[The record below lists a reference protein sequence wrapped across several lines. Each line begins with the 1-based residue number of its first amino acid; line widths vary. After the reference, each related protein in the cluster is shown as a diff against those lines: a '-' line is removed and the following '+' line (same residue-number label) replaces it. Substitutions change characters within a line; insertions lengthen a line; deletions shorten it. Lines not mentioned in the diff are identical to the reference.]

1 MRSRSWSKS
10 RVDVKEGMPGFTVAL
25 WLYKKQAKARKPMIY
40 QRFWEEA
47 VTRIS
52 RTVQLIPQVL
62 RDKLRYGARRTAS

>member
-10 RVDVKEGMPGFTVAL
+10 RVNVKEGVPGFMVAL
-25 WLYKKQAKARKPMIY
+25 YLYEKQLQARKSMIY
-40 QRFWEEA
+40 QRFWEED

-62 RDKLRYGARRTAS
+62 RDTLR